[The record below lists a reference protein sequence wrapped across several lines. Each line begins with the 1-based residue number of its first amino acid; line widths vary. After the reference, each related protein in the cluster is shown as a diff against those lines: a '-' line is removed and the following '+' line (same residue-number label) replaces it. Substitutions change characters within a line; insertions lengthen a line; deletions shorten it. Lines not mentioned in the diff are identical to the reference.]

1 MVTGK
6 VKELLAQGLLPQ
18 RQHERSKE
26 QEKIEKQRQ
35 MPFHMHIN
43 LELLE
48 CVYLVSAMLIEIPY
62 MAGIVSVFD
71 IFHLEYIKYIFMYVY
86 YCIYIHIEIQ

>member
-1 MVTGK
+1 MSQVLFFK
-6 VKELLAQGLLPQ
+6 CLILKALKLISFFFSQ
-18 RQHERSKE
+18 RQLERSKE

-48 CVYLVSAMLIEIPY
+48 CVYLVAAMLIEIPY
-62 MAGIVSVFD
+62 MAG
-71 IFHLEYIKYIFMYVY
+71 KYNMN
-86 YCIYIHIEIQ
+86 QN

>member
-62 MAGIVSVFD
+62 MAG
-71 IFHLEYIKYIFMYVY
+71 KYIFSMFNNF
-86 YCIYIHIEIQ
+86 IYKIHSIFII